1 MMPPEIL
8 ELPLPS
14 PARPERIE
22 LDEGAK
28 VLTGY
33 AAARAGSLMATVEA
47 VSAAAPFRRMATPGG
62 RMSVAMTNC
71 GSVGW
76 VADQSGYRYIGEDPL
91 TGRPWPEMPE
101 GFAAL
106 ARAAAST
113 AGFESFSPDGCLINR
128 YEPGS
133 RLSLHQDRDERD
145 FGAPIVSVSLGLP
158 ALFLWGGQ
166 KRSDRTQRIPLTHG
180 DVVVWGGRARKTFHG
195 VHPLAAG
202 VHPLTGAF
210 RYNLTFRK
218 AR

>member
-1 MMPPEIL
+1 MTPPETL

-14 PARPERIE
+14 PPRPERIE
-22 LDEGAK
+22 LDDGAT
-28 VLTGY
+28 VLSGY
-33 AAARAGSLMATVEA
+33 AADRAAALMATIEA
-47 VSAAAPFRRMATPGG
+47 INAVAPFRQMATPGG
-62 RMSVAMTNC
+62 RMSVAMSNC
-71 GSVGW
+71 GSAGW
-76 VADQSGYRYIGEDPL
+76 VADTRGYRYTAEDPL
-91 TGRPWPEMPE
+91 SGQPWPKMPE

-106 ARAAAST
+106 ARQAASA
-113 AGFESFSPDGCLINR
+113 AGFDGFSPDACLINR

-158 ALFLWGGQ
+158 AIFLWGGQ
-166 KRSDRTQRIPLTHG
+166 KRTDRTRRIPLTHG
-180 DVVVWGGRARKTFHG
+180 DVVVWGGAARKTFHG
-195 VHPLAAG
+195 VHALAAG